1 VAVTAGTVEA
11 AAEAA
16 LAGSLVV
23 FPTDTVYGIGTR
35 PDRPE
40 ATARLFRAKG
50 RERGTA
56 LPVLVP
62 SLHVAREVAAFDER
76 AERFA
81 AAFWPGGLTLILPR
95 TVASSD
101 WDLGGDGATVGLR
114 IPAHR
119 LASAVLAAAGPLA
132 TSSANRSGEPPA
144 TTCAG
149 VRRTF
154 GDLVAAYVCS
164 DDPVDGAASSVLDLA
179 HGAPILVRSGDVASE
194 EIERFLPRGEALLDS
209 PPSP

>member
-1 VAVTAGTVEA
+1 VAVTAGAVEA

-16 LAGSLVV
+16 LAGALIV

-40 ATARLFRAKG
+40 ATARLFRAKA
-50 RERGTA
+50 RDRDTP
-56 LPVLVP
+56 LPVLVH
-62 SLHVAREVAAFDER
+62 SLEAAREVAAFDER
-76 AERFA
+76 AERLA
-81 AAFWPGGLTLILPR
+81 AAFWPGALTLILPR
-95 TVASSD
+95 TAASSA
-101 WDLGGDGATVGLR
+101 WDLGGDGATMGLR

-119 LASAVLAAAGPLA
+119 VASALLAATGPLA
-132 TSSANRSGEPPA
+132 TSSANRSGDPPA
-144 TTCAG
+144 TTCAD

-154 GDLVAAYVCS
+154 GDLLAAYLCA
-164 DDPVDGAASSVLDLA
+164 DDPLEGAASTVVDLA
-179 HGAPILVRSGDVASE
+179 HGAAALVRRGELAPE

>member
-1 VAVTAGTVEA
+1 VTAGTVEA

-40 ATARLFRAKG
+40 ATAGLFRAKG

-76 AERFA
+76 AERLA

-95 TVASSD
+95 TVASS
-101 WDLGGDGATVGLR
+101 
-114 IPAHR
+114 IPQLLKLPSRAIVHGQIR
-119 LASAVLAAAGPLA
+119 CAMQVYCQ
-132 TSSANRSGEPPA
+132 SG
-144 TTCAG
+144 
-149 VRRTF
+149 
-154 GDLVAAYVCS
+154 
-164 DDPVDGAASSVLDLA
+164 
-179 HGAPILVRSGDVASE
+179 
-194 EIERFLPRGEALLDS
+194 
-209 PPSP
+209 

>member
-1 VAVTAGTVEA
+1 MTAGSVEA
-11 AAEAA
+11 VAEAA

-56 LPVLVP
+56 LAVLVP
-62 SLHVAREVAAFDER
+62 SLDVAREVASFDER
-76 AERFA
+76 AERLA
-81 AAFWPGGLTLILPR
+81 GAFWPGPLTLILPR
-95 TVASSD
+95 TDASSP
-101 WDLGGDGATVGLR
+101 WDLGGDGATIGLR

-119 LASAVLAAAGPLA
+119 LASAVLAAAGPLV

-149 VRRTF
+149 LRRTF
-154 GDLVAAYVCS
+154 GMLVTAYLCT
-164 DDPVDGAASSVLDLA
+164 DEPMEGAASSVLDLA
-179 HGAPILVRSGDVASE
+179 HGAPVLVRGGGVAPSE
-194 EIERFLPRGEALLDS
+194 IDRFLPGGEALLDS

>member
-1 VAVTAGTVEA
+1 MTAGAVEA

-16 LAGSLVV
+16 LAGALIV

-35 PDRPE
+35 PDPPE
-40 ATARLFRAKG
+40 ATARLFRAKA
-50 RERGTA
+50 RDRDTP
-56 LPVLVP
+56 LPVLVH
-62 SLHVAREVAAFDER
+62 SFEAARELAVFDER
-76 AERFA
+76 AERLA
-81 AAFWPGGLTLILPR
+81 AVFWPGALTLILPR
-95 TVASSD
+95 TAASSG

-119 LASAVLAAAGPLA
+119 LAAALLAATGPLA

-144 TTCAG
+144 TTCDD

-154 GDLVAAYVCS
+154 GDLVAAYLCA
-164 DDPVDGAASSVLDLA
+164 DDPLDGAASTVLDLA
-179 HGAPILVRSGDVASE
+179 HGAPALVRRGDLAPE
-194 EIERFLPRGEALLDS
+194 EIERFLPRGEPLLDS